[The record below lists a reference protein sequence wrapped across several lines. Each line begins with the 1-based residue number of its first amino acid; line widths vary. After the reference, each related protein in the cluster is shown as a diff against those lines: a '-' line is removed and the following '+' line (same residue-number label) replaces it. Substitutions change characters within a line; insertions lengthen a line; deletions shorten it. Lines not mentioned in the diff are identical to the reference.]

1 MPIAFVGTVAFL
13 AFMNKRL
20 SEDTWTKSFWMAFS
34 ATMLLSLILGVVLSR
49 PSEQFAKALLLFPG
63 VINFSMIVMVSVFS
77 SIFLRI
83 RGADEEIEDTAEWEL
98 RDCLL
103 TMPRRI
109 LIITCIWI
117 IVAAIITSG

>member
-1 MPIAFVGTVAFL
+1 MPIAFIGTVAFL
-13 AFMNKRL
+13 AIMNKRL

-34 ATMLLSLILGVVLSR
+34 ATMILGLILGVVLSR
-49 PSEQFAKALLLFPG
+49 PPEQLAQALSLFPG
-63 VINFSMIVMVSVFS
+63 VISFSMIVMVSVFS

-83 RGADEEIEDTAEWEL
+83 RGDDEEIEDTTEWEI

-117 IVAAIITSG
+117 ILAAIIMAG